1 MRTVQAVLI
10 VIGQSPVGSCNEHA
24 ILVGFIA
31 SAFVFQF
38 LGFWQQQ
45 TGSSIGGAV
54 DVALATLHIEDGG
67 GWFFALQLTPDTGF
81 EAIPTAVGK
90 RQRIVLE
97 LLYLAEID
105 SLADDFEFCSPLIR
119 KAVKRIQTKLMA
131 KGQGL
136 FRCIDTGPNRPSTNS
151 RLVHIINQ
159 KLQKEAGFSG
169 KLEFQLSGDG

>member
-45 TGSSIGGAV
+45 TGSPIGGAV

-67 GWFFALQLTPDTGF
+67 GWFFALQLTADTGF
-81 EAIPTAVGK
+81 ETIPTAVGK

-105 SLADDFEFCSPLIR
+105 TLADDFEFCSPLIR
-119 KAVKRIQTKLMA
+119 KALSASKQTH
-131 KGQGL
+131 G
-136 FRCIDTGPNRPSTNS
+136 
-151 RLVHIINQ
+151 
-159 KLQKEAGFSG
+159 
-169 KLEFQLSGDG
+169 